1 MSGYCPYKSKIYE
14 CDTKYFSGLRNI
26 FITSLFGKS
35 PGRKKKQKVTNNLI
49 KKIMEGMYSSHA
61 FNKYA
66 ISKEIYN
73 YLLPVYSI
81 DGIMSHHGTLI
92 NRNIGGVEYYYFI
105 GSDFDYKYMQNL
117 CKYIN

>member
-1 MSGYCPYKSKIYE
+1 
-14 CDTKYFSGLRNI
+14 
-26 FITSLFGKS
+26 
-35 PGRKKKQKVTNNLI
+35 
-49 KKIMEGMYSSHA
+49 MEGMYSSHA

-81 DGIMSHHGTLI
+81 NSIVSHHGTLI
-92 NRNIGGVEYYYFI
+92 NRNVGGAEYYYFI